1 MLIETTGAWQAL
13 RLLINFDP
21 YLWQIIGLSLSVSSL
36 AVISGASI
44 AIPLGVVLAWHNGR
58 VARWALQLM
67 NTLVGTPPVLAGLLI
82 YLLLSRS
89 GPLGSLGWLYSPQA
103 MIAAQVVLVVPII
116 ATLTRSAVAEKDRA
130 NRELAQTLGATPVQ
144 TAWAVLREA
153 RVGIGAALVAGF
165 GRAISEVGAV
175 MMVGGDIAWH
185 TRVLTSAIMLETRQ
199 GNFEVA
205 LALGLVLLLLS
216 FLVNWVLARWT
227 RGGIERG

>member
-1 MLIETTGAWQAL
+1 MLNETTGAWQAL
-13 RLLINFDP
+13 RLLISFDP
-21 YLWQIIGLSLSVSSL
+21 YLWQIIGLSLGVSSM
-36 AVISGASI
+36 AVIIGASF
-44 AIPLGVVLAWHNGR
+44 AIPLGVLLAWSTGW
-58 VARWALQLM
+58 AIRWALQIL

-89 GPLGSLGWLYSPQA
+89 GPLGKLGWLYSPQA
-103 MIAAQVVLVVPII
+103 MVVAQVVLVVPII

-130 NRELAQTLGATPVQ
+130 YRELAQTMGATQVQ

-199 GNFEVA
+199 GNFAVA
-205 LALGLVLLLLS
+205 LALGLVLLFLS
-216 FLVNWVLARWT
+216 FLVNWLLARWT
-227 RGGIERG
+227 RGDEKL

>member
-1 MLIETTGAWQAL
+1 MLNETTGAWQAL
-13 RLLINFDP
+13 RLLVDFDP

-36 AVISGASI
+36 AVLIGASL
-44 AIPLGVVLAWHNGR
+44 AIPMGVILAWSSGR
-58 VARWALQLM
+58 AVRWALQIL

-89 GPLGSLGWLYSPQA
+89 GPLGRLGWLYSPQA
-103 MIAAQVVLVVPII
+103 MVAAQVILVVPII
-116 ATLTRSAVAEKDRA
+116 ATLTRTAVVEKDRA
-130 NRELAQTLGATPVQ
+130 YRELAQTLGASPVQ
-144 TAWAVLREA
+144 AAWAVLREA

-199 GNFEVA
+199 GNFSVA
-205 LALGLVLLLLS
+205 LALGLVLLFLS

-227 RGGIERG
+227 RGGERL

>member
-1 MLIETTGAWQAL
+1 MLTETTGAWQAL
-13 RLLINFDP
+13 RLLTTLDP
-21 YLWQIIGLSLSVSSL
+21 YLWQIIGLSLAVSSL
-36 AVISGASI
+36 AVIIGASI
-44 AIPLGVVLAWHNGR
+44 AIPLGVALAWNNGR
-58 VARWALQLM
+58 AVRWGLQIL

-130 NRELAQTLGATPVQ
+130 NRELAQTLGATGVQ

-227 RGGIERG
+227 RGGSV